1 MRPLKLRV
9 RGFTSFRDEQT
20 LDFTNLSVFAITGP
34 TGSGKS
40 SLLDAL
46 TYALYG
52 QVERVGREC
61 NQLVTHGVNRMS
73 VTLDFDVDGK
83 QYRITRST
91 PASGGSTKVTLEKSV
106 AGEFVSYGEGAD
118 RVRECDRIIQGL
130 VGLDYTGF
138 TRSVLLPQGK
148 FAEFMSGEARE
159 RRDILS
165 DLLGLGLFKRMA
177 QRAGRLASDAENAA
191 SVKQEVVRNSFADA
205 TPENVEQARQVA
217 EQVAERVA
225 RHQRV
230 ASEVGAIAERWR
242 DDQVRLGE
250 LRPCAVDLR
259 NLVAEIESAARAV
272 GDLTTAIAEHRAAL
286 DAART
291 AAQAAAEQACAA
303 RTEREGA
310 ESAWGSQLELA
321 AAQGSAS
328 RLPELRSRL
337 ALRQR
342 ELEQALAEAPVR
354 VAELG
359 GLETAHSVAV
369 DHEQTSEIELAEAQ
383 AHTRELE
390 HADKAASLTTGL
402 SVGDACPI
410 CGKPLDSLPEHP
422 GAPAI
427 AKARARVKACERAL
441 RQARAG
447 AVELQQQVVG
457 KRHDIENTEKDVER
471 RRDDLAQHER
481 ELERAESEVRTAL
494 RGLVAD
500 NPSAVLA
507 TRIQQLADLA
517 ARERDAEKRESVAN
531 QEQASVRAEGE
542 LLEQRLGHQRQRI
555 EAPNAVLLDRA
566 SGLVPEFV
574 VESPSALEDTASAAE
589 LLAFGRRRA
598 GLLTGLVGA
607 LDASVQALESAGKK
621 ALVQALTLAD
631 DLVTPAPSIGALVDA
646 LTTARLAATAEH
658 VAAEARATNLAARL
672 EERTQLEREIAE
684 QRDQAGVFDE
694 LAYDLRQDRL
704 VAFLQDRALQTLAA
718 AGTRHLQGLSADR
731 YALRFARQ
739 TFWVVD
745 RWNGDEERTV
755 RTLSGGETFLASLS
769 LALALSEQV
778 RSLSITERARLDS
791 LFLDEGFGTLDPDS
805 LRVVQ
810 DAIEQLGGD
819 GRLVGVIT
827 HVRDLA
833 EALPRIEVEKST
845 RGSRVLPL
853 SE

>member
-1 MRPLKLRV
+1 MRPLKLKLK
-9 RGFTSFRDEQT
+9 GFTSFRDEQE

-40 SLLDAL
+40 SLLDAM

-52 QVERVGREC
+52 EVERVGREC

-91 PASGGSTKVTLEKSV
+91 PATSGSTKVTLEKCV
-106 AGEFVSYGEGAD
+106 DGEWVSYGEGAD

-159 RRDILS
+159 RRDILT

-177 QRAGRLASDAENAA
+177 QRAGRLASDAQNAA
-191 SVKQEVVRNSFADA
+191 TVKQEVVRNSFADA
-205 TPENVEQARQVA
+205 TPENVELTRQVT
-217 EQVAERVA
+217 EQLAERVA
-225 RHQRV
+225 RHERV
-230 ASEVGAIAERWR
+230 AREVGDLADRCR
-242 DDQVRLGE
+242 DDQARLGE
-250 LRPCAVDLR
+250 LRPCAVDVR
-259 NLVAEIESAARAV
+259 DLVGEIESATR
-272 GDLTTAIAEHRAAL
+272 LTL
-286 DAART
+286 
-291 AAQAAAEQACAA
+291 
-303 RTEREGA
+303 
-310 ESAWGSQLELA
+310 L
-321 AAQGSAS
+321 
-328 RLPELRSRL
+328 
-337 ALRQR
+337 QR
-342 ELEQALAEAPVR
+342 ELDQVFGGTPARATELARLEAAET
-354 VAELG
+354 VAIER
-359 GLETAHSVAV
+359 
-369 DHEQTSEIELAEAQ
+369 EQTGELELTEAQ
-383 AHTRELE
+383 AQTRALE
-390 HADKAASLTTGL
+390 HADKAASLTAGL
-402 SVGDACPI
+402 GLGDACPV
-410 CGKPLDSLPEHP
+410 CGKPLDSLPERP
-422 GAPAI
+422 GTAAI
-427 AKARARVKACERAL
+427 AEARIRVNTCEKAV

-447 AVELQQQVVG
+447 VSELRQQVIG
-457 KRHDIENTEKDVER
+457 KQHEIENAEKDVER
-471 RRDDLAQHER
+471 GRAQLVEQHRDLEHAER
-481 ELERAESEVRTAL
+481 EVRTTL
-494 RGLVAD
+494 RGLETEDA
-500 NPSAVLA
+500 SAVLA
-507 TRIQQLADLA
+507 TRIQQLTDLA
-517 ARERDAEKRESVAN
+517 AREREAEKRESVAN
-531 QEQASVRAEGE
+531 QKQATVRADGE
-542 LLEQRLGHQRQRI
+542 LLQQRLAQQRQQL
-555 EAPNAVLLDRA
+555 EAPYAVLLDRA
-566 SGLVPEFV
+566 SGMLPDFV
-574 VESPSALEDTASAAE
+574 LESPALLDLGASAAE
-589 LLAFGRRRA
+589 VAAFGRRRVE
-598 GLLTGLVGA
+598 LLTNLVRA
-607 LDASVQALESAGKK
+607 LEVRIGALESAGKA
-621 ALVQALTLAD
+621 ALEQALTLAG
-631 DLVTPAPSIGALVDA
+631 DLVAPVDSIGALVEA
-646 LTTARLAATAEH
+646 LTRARLAVTAEH
-658 VAAEARATNLAARL
+658 VTAEARATSLAGRL
-672 EERTQLEREIAE
+672 AERTQLEHEIAE
-684 QRDQAGVFDE
+684 YRDLAGVFNE

-718 AGTRHLQGLSADR
+718 AGTRHLQGLSGDR
-731 YALRFARQ
+731 YALRFAKH

-845 RGSRVLPL
+845 RGSRLLAL